1 MIFEIRSKER
11 VIVAGSLNESICPNT
26 INEMLKRGEFN
37 TMVIKL
43 SDRLLFKVQIRAGY
57 EKPKRS
63 FKKNE
68 VAFDPPGQWLTVF
81 LRDAE
86 EQRGL
91 NPVGTAGMVDL
102 DAARPGTPAKLLI
115 KYAAKTPNPG

>member
-1 MIFEIRSKER
+1 MIFEVRSKER
-11 VIVAGSLNESICPNT
+11 VIVAGSLNEAICPNT

-91 NPVGTAGMVDL
+91 NPIGTAETIDL
-102 DAARPGTPAKLLI
+102 DAARSGTPVKLFIRYSAK
-115 KYAAKTPNPG
+115 APNLG